1 MDYQLLH
8 DSSWST
14 SSTGGSVIRI
24 GTVDL
29 EGMNWEETLVC
40 I

>member
-24 GTVDL
+24 GTIYLQD
-29 EGMNWEETLVC
+29 EKWMETLVC